1 MRFMK
6 CLAIPAL
13 ALSAVCSL
21 LIESVI
27 IKKDQEILGLSFLIN
42 MLENAK
48 NKFTIKFRAML

>member
-1 MRFMK
+1 MK
-6 CLAIPAL
+6 CLASPAL

-42 MLENAK
+42 MLENSK
-48 NKFTIKFRAML
+48 NKFTIKFGAML